1 MFSLSGG
8 VGRDRGESRGRSAS
22 ESATL
27 TRLADLRHPTKC
39 LGGGAESGGTTTSTE
54 GLDVQLIGVE
64 VGPCEDGQGEEGC
77 GPRRTNRGG
86 EVVVRVGGGE
96 TVRGEM
102 ELERE
107 RREGEEKRSRCAT
120 ASGGEWFGETP
131 RRGRSPGNVNRK
143 KHFCGNEIENVLKNH
158 SL

>member
-27 TRLADLRHPTKC
+27 TRLSDLRHPTTC
-39 LGGGAESGGTTTSTE
+39 LGREGGAESGAKTISTE
-54 GLDVQLIGVE
+54 GVDVQLIGAE
-64 VGPCEDGQGEEGC
+64 IGSCANGQEEEGC
-77 GPRRTNRGG
+77 CPRRTNRGG

-107 RREGEEKRSRCAT
+107 RKEGEEKRSRCAT

-131 RRGRSPGNVNRK
+131 RGGRSPGNVN
-143 KHFCGNEIENVLKNH
+143 
-158 SL
+158 

>member
-27 TRLADLRHPTKC
+27 TRLADLRHPTTC
-39 LGGGAESGGTTTSTE
+39 LRRGGGAESPTE
-54 GLDVQLIGVE
+54 GVDVQLIGAE
-64 VGPCEDGQGEEGC
+64 IGSCADGQGEEGC
-77 GPRRTNRGG
+77 CPRRSNRGG
-86 EVVVRVGGGE
+86 EVVVRVSGGE

-102 ELERE
+102 ELEKE

-131 RRGRSPGNVNRK
+131 RRGRGPGNVN
-143 KHFCGNEIENVLKNH
+143 
-158 SL
+158 